1 MNQKKKENSE
11 KELALFHAVLEL
23 IEENA
28 DFSSM
33 TVSDITGK
41 AGIGKGTAYE
51 YFSSKEEMVAK
62 AIVWAIERQTEKAMQ
77 MLSEKNSMEEQI
89 LGIMDFIETEMCS
102 KKCNIRLLKVL
113 SHSCEMQEKL
123 QQEFEK
129 CAPMQKSVEKVVDE
143 IISLGDREGNIAQGM
158 KKTFRYT
165 VIVSGLIS
173 YFMFLTQ
180 NRETVDVTQEEM
192 RLFLS
197 RQMLTALKNG
207 I

>member
-89 LGIMDFIETEMCS
+89 LGILDFIETEMCTA
-102 KKCNIRLLKVL
+102 
-113 SHSCEMQEKL
+113 
-123 QQEFEK
+123 QQ
-129 CAPMQKSVEKVVDE
+129 
-143 IISLGDREGNIAQGM
+143 L
-158 KKTFRYT
+158 
-165 VIVSGLIS
+165 
-173 YFMFLTQ
+173 
-180 NRETVDVTQEEM
+180 
-192 RLFLS
+192 
-197 RQMLTALKNG
+197 
-207 I
+207 